1 MFVVEQNSVATNI
14 YYVEREALKL
24 LLLVGYQAIHA
35 ISKIAC
41 LQFSPN
47 TRLCPLTYPLF
58 IATFRRQ

>member
-1 MFVVEQNSVATNI
+1 MFVVELNFVATNVF
-14 YYVEREALKL
+14 YVEREALKL
-24 LLLVGYQAIHA
+24 LYLIGYLAIHA